1 MDDRAAPLDSPV
13 VELVIFDYGGVI
25 SERLLDDLAVFEAR
39 MGYPAGSIDRLLFGE
54 VPPGS
59 DGDPV
64 DGAYD
69 EGPVHDF
76 HLLETGALGF
86 AEYLDGVIRRA
97 PEIIGRELD
106 AHAFMEF
113 TAATGVRVQWP
124 MIHEIRRLRDAG
136 VALALLTNNVKEF
149 GNAWRASFPVDE
161 LFPVVIDSSEVGLRK
176 PDARIYQLT
185 CERAGCTPDVSVFL
199 DDNPDNVGAAR
210 ALGIETVHVGR
221 DPLSAITELRAILD
235 RRGVRT
241 R

>member
-1 MDDRAAPLDSPV
+1 V
-13 VELVIFDYGGVI
+13 IELVIFDYGGVI
-25 SERLLDDLAVFEAR
+25 SDRLLDDLADYEAA
-39 MGYPAGSIDRLLFGE
+39 MGYPPGSVDRLLFGE

-76 HLLETGALGF
+76 HLLETGHLGF
-86 AEYLDGVIRRA
+86 AEYLEGVTRRA
-97 PEIIGRELD
+97 PEILGRPLD
-106 AHAFMEF
+106 TDAFLQF
-113 TAATGVRVQWP
+113 SAATGLRVQWP

-149 GNAWRASFPVDE
+149 GDAWRGSFPVDE
-161 LFPVVIDSSEVGLRK
+161 LFPIVVDSSEVGLRK
-176 PDARIYQLT
+176 PDPRIYRLT
-185 CERAGCTPDVSVFL
+185 CEQAGTTPEASVFL
-199 DDNPDNVGAAR
+199 DDNPDNVAAAR

-221 DPLSAITELRAILD
+221 DTLAAIDELRAILE